1 MVLLAVIGEPEIPYP
16 MIRQIECHAS
26 SPFPRSLLKPFSTCY
41 ARANLSSRS
50 RMDIQSNGDVRVVEE
65 LGALGK
71 KRVTLADVARLAGLS
86 TTAASMILT
95 GKPDTRLSPEA
106 HKKVHDA
113 AASLGYRPNV
123 AARALRT
130 DKSRSIALIS
140 DYVAT
145 TRFASGLIR
154 GALAAAEEAK
164 HVMLVLETGGE
175 PAREIQAVEAALDR
189 QVDGLIFAAMRARE
203 VFVPDIAINIPVVM
217 LNGTSAR
224 FPVSVLPDEYS
235 GGRMAVNLLSKAG
248 LDEDIVLL
256 GHNAKQEKGLFRS
269 EAISRRLQGIRDAM
283 ADAGMNFMNE
293 LSCWNW
299 EPNFG
304 YELMRKLLKSQR
316 PRAILSLNDRLA
328 FGAYQALAE
337 VGLRIPDDVAL
348 VSFDNDE
355 IASYLRPGL
364 TTIGLP
370 HEEMGRRAVQLLL
383 KTDDTPQAGLMDMPL
398 IVRGSLPINP
408 V

>member
-1 MVLLAVIGEPEIPYP
+1 M
-16 MIRQIECHAS
+16 Q
-26 SPFPRSLLKPFSTCY
+26 
-41 ARANLSSRS
+41 
-50 RMDIQSNGDVRVVEE
+50 
-65 LGALGK
+65 K

-95 GKPDTRLSPEA
+95 GRPDTRLSADA
-106 HKKVHDA
+106 HAKVHAA

-130 DKSRSIALIS
+130 DKSRSIAFIS

-175 PAREIQAVEAALDR
+175 PSREIQAVEAALDR

-203 VFVPDIAINIPVVM
+203 VFVPDLPINVPTIM

-224 FPVSVLPDEYS
+224 FPVSVLPDEYR
-235 GGRMAVNLLSKAG
+235 GGRRAVELLRDAG
-248 LDEDIVLL
+248 ITDGVALL
-256 GHNAKQEKGLFRS
+256 GHNADSEAGLFRS
-269 EAISRRLQGIRDAM
+269 ETIARRLAGIRDAM
-283 ADAGMNFMNE
+283 IANGMHFVAE

-299 EPNFG
+299 EPAHG
-304 YELMRKLLKSQR
+304 YDLTRKLLKTKR
-316 PRAILSLNDRLA
+316 PKALLCLNDRLA
-328 FGAYQALAE
+328 FGAYQA
-337 VGLRIPDDVAL
+337 VGEAGITVPEDIAL
-348 VSFDNDE
+348 ISFDNDE
-355 IASYLRPGL
+355 LASYLRPGL

-370 HEEMGRRAVQLLL
+370 HEEMGRKAVELMLGGIGAAQLVE
-383 KTDDTPQAGLMDMPL
+383 MPV
-398 IVRGSLPINP
+398 IERGSLPRR
-408 V
+408 

>member
-1 MVLLAVIGEPEIPYP
+1 
-16 MIRQIECHAS
+16 
-26 SPFPRSLLKPFSTCY
+26 
-41 ARANLSSRS
+41 
-50 RMDIQSNGDVRVVEE
+50 MDIQSRVDLPVAGEE
-65 LGALGK
+65 SGHLAK
-71 KRVTLADVARLAGLS
+71 KRITLADVARLAGLS

-95 GKPDTRLSPEA
+95 GRPDTRLSPEA

-130 DKSRSIALIS
+130 DKSRSIAFIS

-203 VFVPDIAINIPVVM
+203 VFVPDLAINIPVVM

-224 FPVSVLPDEYS
+224 FPVSVLPDEYR
-235 GGRMAVNLLSKAG
+235 GGRAAVELLARAG
-248 LDEDIVLL
+248 VQDGIVLL
-256 GHNAKQEKGLFRS
+256 GHNARQEEGLFRS
-269 EAISRRLQGIRDAM
+269 EAIARRFQGIRDAM
-283 ADAGMNFMNE
+283 AEAGLSFAEE

-299 EPNFG
+299 EPGFG
-304 YELMRKLLKSQR
+304 YDLTRKLLKSQR
-316 PRAILSLNDRLA
+316 PRALLCLNDRLA

-337 VGLRIPDDVAL
+337 AGLKIPEDVCL
-348 VSFDNDE
+348 VAFDNDE

-370 HEEMGRRAVQLLL
+370 HEQMGRRAVELLL
-383 KTDDTPQAGLMDMPL
+383 EGKGTEAALMDMPV
-398 IVRGSLPINP
+398 IERGSLPP
-408 V
+408 GP

>member
-1 MVLLAVIGEPEIPYP
+1 M
-16 MIRQIECHAS
+16 Q
-26 SPFPRSLLKPFSTCY
+26 K
-41 ARANLSSRS
+41 
-50 RMDIQSNGDVRVVEE
+50 
-65 LGALGK
+65 K

-95 GKPDTRLSPEA
+95 GRPDTRLSADA
-106 HKKVHDA
+106 HAKVHAA
-113 AASLGYRPNV
+113 AASLGYRPNA

-130 DKSRSIALIS
+130 DKSRTIAFIS

-175 PAREIQAVEAALDR
+175 PAREIEAVEAALDR

-203 VFVPDIAINIPVVM
+203 VFVPDLSVNLPVVM

-224 FPVSVLPDEYS
+224 FPAAVLPDEYE
-235 GGRMAVNLLSKAG
+235 GGRSAVRLLADTG
-248 LDEDIVLL
+248 IRTDIVLL
-256 GHNAKQEKGLFRS
+256 GHNQDEEKGLFRS
-269 EAISRRLQGIRDAM
+269 ESISRRLSGIRDEMRAQ
-283 ADAGMNFMNE
+283 GLSFTRE

-299 EPNFG
+299 EPSHG
-304 YELMRKLLKSQR
+304 YDLVRPLLPQNQ
-316 PRAILSLNDRLA
+316 PRAILCLNDRLA
-328 FGAYQALAE
+328 FGAYQALDEAR
-337 VGLRIPDDVAL
+337 LSIPHDVSL

-355 IASYLRPGL
+355 LASYLRPGL

-370 HEEMGRRAVQLLL
+370 HEAMGRRAVEILLER
-383 KTDDTPQAGLMDMPL
+383 QAGAEVLMEMPVL
-398 IVRGSLPINP
+398 VRGSLRARA
-408 V
+408 

>member
-1 MVLLAVIGEPEIPYP
+1 
-16 MIRQIECHAS
+16 
-26 SPFPRSLLKPFSTCY
+26 
-41 ARANLSSRS
+41 
-50 RMDIQSNGDVRVVEE
+50 
-65 LGALGK
+65 
-71 KRVTLADVARLAGLS
+71 
-86 TTAASMILT
+86 MILT

-130 DKSRSIALIS
+130 DKSRSIAFIS

-154 GALAAAEEAK
+154 GALAAAEDAK
-164 HVMLVLETGGE
+164 HVMLLLETGGE
-175 PAREIQAVEAALDR
+175 PAREIQAVEAAIDR

-203 VFVPDIAINIPVVM
+203 VFVPDISITVPVVM

-224 FPVSVLPDEYS
+224 FPVSVLPDEYQ
-235 GGRMAVNLLSKAG
+235 GGRMAVQLLQDADIAEG
-248 LDEDIVLL
+248 IVLL
-256 GHNAKQEKGLFRS
+256 GHNAKQEEGLFRS
-269 EAISRRLQGIRDAM
+269 ETISRRFEGIRDAM
-283 ADAGMNFMNE
+283 ADAGLAFLAE

-304 YELMRKLLKSQR
+304 YELTRKQIKSQR
-316 PRAILSLNDRLA
+316 PRALLCLNDRLA

-337 VGLRIPDDVAL
+337 AGLRIPEDVAL

-370 HEEMGRRAVQLLL
+370 HEQMGRRAVELLL
-383 KTDDTPQAGLMDMPL
+383 GAAETTQPHLLEMPT
-398 IVRGSLPINP
+398 IMRGSLPRTL
-408 V
+408 

>member
-1 MVLLAVIGEPEIPYP
+1 M
-16 MIRQIECHAS
+16 Q
-26 SPFPRSLLKPFSTCY
+26 
-41 ARANLSSRS
+41 
-50 RMDIQSNGDVRVVEE
+50 
-65 LGALGK
+65 K

-95 GKPDTRLSPEA
+95 GKPDTRLSADA
-106 HKKVHDA
+106 HEKVHAA

-130 DKSRSIALIS
+130 DKSRSIAFIS

-154 GALAAAEEAK
+154 GALAAASEAK

-189 QVDGLIFAAMRARE
+189 QVDGFIFAAMRSRE
-203 VFVPDIAINIPVVM
+203 VFVPDIAINMPVVM

-224 FPVSVLPDEYS
+224 FPTSVLPDEYQ
-235 GGRMAVNLLSKAG
+235 GGRSAVDLLVRSG
-248 LDEDIVLL
+248 IGEGIVLL
-256 GHNAKQEKGLFRS
+256 GHNAKEEAGLFRS
-269 EAISRRLQGIRDAM
+269 GSIARRFAGIRDAM
-283 ADAGMNFMNE
+283 AEAGLDFAAE

-299 EPNFG
+299 EPSHG
-304 YELMRKLLKSQR
+304 YDLTQKLLKSQQ
-316 PRAILSLNDRLA
+316 PRCLLCLNDRMA

-337 VGLRIPDDVAL
+337 AGLSVPNDVAL

-355 IASYLRPGL
+355 LASYLRPGL
-364 TTIGLP
+364 TTISLP
-370 HEEMGRRAVQLLL
+370 HEAMGHRAVDMLLTRQTGSEAL
-383 KTDDTPQAGLMDMPL
+383 IPMPPV
-398 IVRGSLPINP
+398 IRGSLPAFLPGSEARFSTAAI
-408 V
+408 